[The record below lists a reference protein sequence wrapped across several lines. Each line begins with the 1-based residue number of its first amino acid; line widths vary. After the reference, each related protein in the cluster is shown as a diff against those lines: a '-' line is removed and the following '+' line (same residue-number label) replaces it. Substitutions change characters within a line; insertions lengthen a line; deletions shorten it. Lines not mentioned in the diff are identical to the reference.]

1 VSIACFHCA
10 VSSGQIFQKY
20 SYFSAASRSRLRGI
34 VSSSATSETMTL
46 SPRLSPH
53 LAANPSAARQAA
65 ALPSGQVGLFKEE
78 ACQMT
83 ALAPI
88 FAYICPYLQLSG
100 SIRVKVKDEAWNTHQ
115 WLASPRHLA
124 IKPENTVLQHHCVRC
139 GRDFVTD
146 TSSNSS
152 YAVFVSAI
160 SFDQLSDE
168 VTERWLSEPCPGK
181 RLSLDDEDRSKI
193 IAALRVSDTPTAPAS
208 SRRSKHNRMTS

>member
-1 VSIACFHCA
+1 MKA
-10 VSSGQIFQKY
+10 
-20 SYFSAASRSRLRGI
+20 
-34 VSSSATSETMTL
+34 
-46 SPRLSPH
+46 
-53 LAANPSAARQAA
+53 
-65 ALPSGQVGLFKEE
+65 
-78 ACQMT
+78 
-83 ALAPI
+83 
-88 FAYICPYLQLSG
+88 
-100 SIRVKVKDEAWNTHQ
+100 KDEAWNTHQ

-168 VTERWLSEPCPGK
+168 VTERWLSEPCPCK

-208 SRRSKHNRMTS
+208 SRRSKHNRITS